1 MREGHGAPVQG
12 KKGMLK
18 NLSASFQGPDPY
30 VRHKRLEPRQKYI
43 TDSGHPIAPKKMDQK
58 KNEDG

>member
-1 MREGHGAPVQG
+1 
-12 KKGMLK
+12 MLT
-18 NLSASFQGPDPY
+18 NMSASFQGPDPY
-30 VRHKRLEPRQKYI
+30 VRHTRLEPRQKYI